1 MRKLILLTA
10 LLLPSLA
17 LAQQWEYR
25 VIHIGVPMDAKG
37 MVPKVDTS
45 SWQKEGGHYV
55 VPHMTDELNALAAQG
70 WEVVGVTGNNI
81 SSNII
86 LRRRIN

>member
-1 MRKLILLTA
+1 MRRLLLLTA
-10 LLLPSLA
+10 LLPA
-17 LAQQWEYR
+17 VAFAQEWEYR

-37 MVPKVDTS
+37 MVPKIDTS

-55 VPHMTDELNALAAQG
+55 VPNMTDELNALAAQG